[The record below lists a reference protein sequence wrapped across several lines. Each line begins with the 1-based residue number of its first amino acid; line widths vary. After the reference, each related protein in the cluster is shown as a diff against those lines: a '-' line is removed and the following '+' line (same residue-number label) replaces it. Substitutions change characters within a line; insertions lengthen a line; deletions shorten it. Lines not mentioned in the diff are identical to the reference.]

1 MLESL
6 TVVLIRTILVR
17 VRTNRDSFNMTHLTL
32 IRQLSKAYQAFE
44 KYSAS
49 HVRDLGIT
57 PTQFD
62 ILATLGNQPP
72 MTCKK
77 LGDKTLITKGTL
89 TGVLERLDAKGL
101 IHRLPNEED
110 ARSYKIGL
118 SQSGKTLFEKVFPGH
133 VEYLKQA
140 FNATTSR
147 DVSEWTKVLKSIEL
161 IFK

>member
-1 MLESL
+1 
-6 TVVLIRTILVR
+6 
-17 VRTNRDSFNMTHLTL
+17 MTHLTL

-72 MTCKK
+72 M
-77 LGDKTLITKGTL
+77 TLITKGTL